1 MLWGEVDV
9 TRTLS
14 TTTAM
19 AGLLFATGAMAQQ
32 PTDQTAQGPAPT
44 PPPPDQNPAGP
55 TGQPATMQPVTVT
68 GSRPSEDFQ
77 TNRGSIFRMGAE
89 NLMDV
94 PQTVIVINR
103 ALMNSQAAT
112 TLDQAVRNV
121 PGVTIGSAEGGTIG
135 NNINLNGF
143 NARTDIYLDG
153 MRDRGQYY
161 RDTFALEAVEVLMGP
176 SSMLFGRGSTGG
188 VINQVTKKPG
198 LKAATE
204 LSGQVTTN
212 GLIRTTADVNTPF
225 QETNAARVNGMFQWG
240 KATTIDNT
248 NVLDFGLAPS
258 VTFGLGTPTQ
268 ITLGAIMQHKKDQV
282 NYGVPPLNGFPINV
296 PRNVNY
302 GLVDDYT
309 EQDVIQ
315 LNATVDHKFSAD
327 FRARNQTEFLWVNT
341 SVRQTS
347 GGFVGTLA
355 NPALGFVQAAAGPN
369 NTPYSGAPLN
379 QLSIRQLSRDRNIND
394 ITFENQSELEA
405 KFKTWDF
412 SHQLLM
418 GIDLNYESYNNK
430 TTTRTG
436 FCNNVPLV
444 AGSVGCTPAGFTVGA
459 GTPGNVPSL
468 PGNYASSQAW
478 GLGAYFNDTIEVT
491 PWLKLVGGLRWDV
504 YSAQIG
510 NSINSANT
518 VGNTTNPYQFQTD
531 YFTSVRGGAIF
542 EPTRQ
547 QSYYVSYSTSFNP
560 SLEQLTSTTG
570 AQQLPPENNEGY
582 EAGVK
587 YEVLNGNL
595 SLNGAVFQIT
605 KYNARTQNADGTFSP
620 TGTVRV
626 QGARVGVAGRITP
639 EWQVFGGYAWL
650 NPRIIQ
656 GLNFING
663 IGNTTG
669 NVPLNVPRDSG
680 NIWSTYTIKDTY
692 ELGGGMFYVGQR
704 YANNQ
709 NTVQVPQYFR
719 FDATAAYKQP
729 TWELRANVFNLFNTM
744 YYDSLM
750 ASDGGR
756 AVPGTGLTGLLT
768 FTYRL

>member
-1 MLWGEVDV
+1 MV
-9 TRTLS
+9 
-14 TTTAM
+14 
-19 AGLLFATGAMAQQ
+19 GLLFASGAVAQQ
-32 PTDQTAQGPAPT
+32 APDQNAQAPAPT
-44 PPPPDQNPAGP
+44 PPPPDQTPAAP
-55 TGQPATMQPVTVT
+55 SAAPATMQPVTVT

-77 TNRGSIFRMGAE
+77 TTRGSIFRMGAE

-94 PQTVIVINR
+94 PQQVIVINR

-143 NARTDIYLDG
+143 SARTDIYLDA

-161 RDTFALEAVEVLMGP
+161 RDTFALEAIEVLMGP

-198 LKAATE
+198 LKQATE

-225 QETNAARVNGMFQWG
+225 GENNAARVNGMFQWG

-258 VTFGLGTPTQ
+258 VKLGIGTPTE
-268 ITLGAIMQHKKDQV
+268 ITLGAILQHRKDNI

-315 LNATVDHKFSAD
+315 VNATVDHKVNPGL
-327 FRARNQTEFLWVNT
+327 RARNQTQFLWVNT

-347 GGFVGTLA
+347 GAFVGTLGP
-355 NPALGFVQAAAGPN
+355 NFGFVQATAGPG

-379 QLSIRQLSRDRNIND
+379 QLSIRQISRDRNIND
-394 ITFENQSELEA
+394 ISFENQAELEA
-405 KFKTWDF
+405 KFKTWEVG
-412 SHQLLM
+412 HQLLM
-418 GIDLNYESYNNK
+418 GLDVNYESYTNK
-430 TTTRTG
+430 TSTRNG
-436 FCNNVPLV
+436 FCNGIPMV

-459 GTPGNVPSL
+459 GTPGNSPQI
-468 PGNYASSQAW
+468 PGNYASSQAL
-478 GLGAYFNDTIEVT
+478 GLGAYINDTIEVM
-491 PWLKLVGGLRWDV
+491 PWLKLVGGVRWDI

-518 VGNTTNPYQFQTD
+518 VGSTTTPYQFQTD
-531 YFTSVRGGAIF
+531 TFTSVRTGAII

-547 QSYYVSYSTSFNP
+547 QSYYFSYSTSFNP

-570 AQQLPPENNEGY
+570 AQSLPPESNEGY

-587 YEVLNGNL
+587 YEFLNGNL
-595 SLNGAVFQIT
+595 SLNGALFQIT
-605 KYNARTQNADGTFSP
+605 KSNARTQNADGTFSP

-626 QGARVGVAGRITP
+626 QGARVGAAGRITP
-639 EWQVFGGYAWL
+639 EWQIFAGYAYL
-650 NPRIIQ
+650 NARIIQ
-656 GLNFING
+656 GLQFQNG

-669 NVPLNVPRDSG
+669 NVPLNVPKDSA
-680 NIWSTYTIKDTY
+680 NIWTTYTIDDTY

-709 NTVQVPQYFR
+709 NTVQVPEYFR
-719 FDATAAYKQP
+719 FDVTAAYKMP
-729 TWELRANVFNLFNTM
+729 KWELRANVFNLFNTM

-756 AVPGTGLTGLLT
+756 AVPGSGLTGLLT
-768 FTYRL
+768 FTYRM

>member
-1 MLWGEVDV
+1 MV
-9 TRTLS
+9 
-14 TTTAM
+14 
-19 AGLLFATGAMAQQ
+19 GLLFASGALAQQ
-32 PTDQTAQGPAPT
+32 TPDQTAQGPAPA
-44 PPPPDQNPAGP
+44 PPPPDNTPGTPAA
-55 TGQPATMQPVTVT
+55 TPATMTPVTVT

-77 TNRGSIFRMGAE
+77 TTRGSIFRMGAE

-94 PQTVIVINR
+94 PQTVIVINK
-103 ALMNSQAAT
+103 ALMQSQGVT

-143 NARTDIYLDG
+143 SARTDIYLDA

-161 RDTFALEAVEVLMGP
+161 RDTFALEAVEVLLGP

-212 GLIRTTADVNTPF
+212 GLLRTTADVNTPF
-225 QETNAARVNGMFQWG
+225 DETNAARVNGMFQWG
-240 KATTIDNT
+240 KASTIDNT
-248 NVLDFGLAPS
+248 NVMDFGFAPS
-258 VTFGLGTPTQ
+258 VTLGLGKPTT
-268 ITLGAIMQHKKDQV
+268 ITLGAMLQHRKDNV

-315 LNATVDHKFSAD
+315 LNATVQHNFDSNLKL
-327 FRARNQTEFLWVNT
+327 RNQSEFLWVNT

-347 GGFVGTLA
+347 GAFAGILGP
-355 NPALGFVQAAAGPN
+355 NPNSLGFLQAAAGPN

-379 QLSIRQLSRDRNIND
+379 QLSIRQISRDRNIND
-394 ITFENQSELEA
+394 ITLENQSELEA
-405 KFKTWDF
+405 KFLTGPVG
-412 SHQLLM
+412 HLLLM
-418 GIDLNYESYNNK
+418 GLDLNYEQYTNK
-430 TTTRTG
+430 TYTRNG
-436 FCNNVPLV
+436 FCNGIAMV

-459 GTPGNVPSL
+459 GTPGNSGQI

-510 NSINSANT
+510 NSINSVNT
-518 VGNTTNPYQFQTD
+518 VGNTTVPYQTQTD

-570 AQQLPPENNEGY
+570 SGILPPESNEGF
-582 EAGVK
+582 EGGVK
-587 YEVLNGNL
+587 YEFLNGNL
-595 SLNGAVFQIT
+595 STNAAAFQIT
-605 KYNARTQNADGTFSP
+605 KSNARTQNADGTFSP

-626 QGARVGVAGRITP
+626 QGIRVGAAGRITP
-639 EWQVFGGYAWL
+639 EWQIFGGYAYL
-650 NPRIIQ
+650 NARIIQ
-656 GLNFING
+656 GITNING
-663 IGNTTG
+663 VGNTTG
-669 NVPLNVPRDSG
+669 MVPLNTPKDSG
-680 NIWSTYTIKDTY
+680 NIWTTYTIKDTY

-709 NTVQVPQYFR
+709 NTVQVPEYFR
-719 FDATAAYKQP
+719 FDLTAAYKQP

-756 AVPGTGLTGLLT
+756 AVPGSGTTGLLT
-768 FTYRL
+768 FTYRM